1 MKKIYLSFF
10 SAIAVFSAQAQLT
23 QVNNAPANGDTYVM
37 YQCDT
42 ISPGASGANAV
53 WNFASINTHS
63 SIVISYTA
71 NTVSNSTYPSAPIA
85 VASAVNNTSYYN
97 SSATSLLYY
106 GGNVAT
112 GSVVA
117 SLTYTAPAVKASY
130 PMSLSTTSS
139 AATSG
144 TISVTAPLPTS
155 GTFNG
160 NSSVLADG
168 SGTINL
174 PGGGTYTNV
183 IRVLTT
189 ETITINT
196 SLATA
201 TVIEANY
208 NYYASGVKAP
218 IFSIATSTATINGF
232 GAPTTQTIVTR
243 NKNATGTSTSVATG
257 ISENTA
263 ESFNFVVYPNPSNT
277 YVNFVTNSPDARYV
291 SVYDITGKLV
301 EKQTLTDGKIKVDV
315 SSYNKGLYLYTISA
329 GDSRTLKSG
338 KVTVSQ

>member
-1 MKKIYLSFF
+1 MKKIYLSLL
-10 SAIAVFSAQAQLT
+10 SAIAAFSAQGQLT
-23 QVNNAPANGDTYVM
+23 QANNAPANGDTYVM

-42 ISPGASGANAV
+42 VSPGASGANTL
-53 WNFASINTHS
+53 WNFASITTHS
-63 SIVISYTA
+63 SIAISYTA
-71 NTVSNSTYPSAPIA
+71 STVSNPTYPSAPIA

-117 SLTYTAPAVKASY
+117 SLTYTTPAVKASY
-130 PMSLSTTSS
+130 PMSLNTTSS
-139 AATSG
+139 AATGG
-144 TISVTAPLPTS
+144 TVNVTAPLPTTGS
-155 GTFNG
+155 FSG
-160 NSSVLADG
+160 NSTTLADG

-174 PGGGTYTNV
+174 PGGVTYTDV

-189 ETITINT
+189 ETISINS

-208 NYYASGVKAP
+208 NYYTSSIKAP
-218 IFSIATSTATINGF
+218 IFSITTSTAIINGF
-232 GAPTTQTIVTR
+232 GGPTTQTLVAR
-243 NKNATGTSTSVATG
+243 NKNATGTTTVTTG
-257 ISENTA
+257 ISENNS

-277 YVNFVTNSPDARYV
+277 YVNFVTNSPDAKYV

-301 EKQTLTDGKIKVDV
+301 EKQNLADGKIKVDV
-315 SSYNKGLYLYTISA
+315 SSYSKGLYLYTIST
-329 GDSRTLKSG
+329 GDNRTLKSG